1 MQVLQRKIVG
11 LTGDG
16 AAAEAMR
23 QIEPDVVAA
32 YPITPQTEIVER
44 FAEFVAEGL
53 VRTEFVCVESEHSAM
68 SACCG
73 SAAAGARTMTA
84 TSSQGLALMHE
95 MLYIAASNRLPIVMI
110 TVNRALSA
118 PLNIHNDQSDTL
130 GSRDAGWIQLYCES
144 VQEVYDTTI
153 QAVRIAEDPDVL
165 LPVMVCLDGFI
176 LSHSMERLE
185 LLTDAEV
192 KEFVGEYRPR
202 IDLLDVENPVTLGAA
217 ALPEYF
223 FEHKYAQAH
232 ALECSLAKIA
242 EVDEEFRKKFGRGY
256 GVVEGYKLD
265 DAEIAVVTLGSL
277 AGTTRYVVDQLRE
290 EGVRVGLLKLK
301 AYRPFPA
308 AAVAAALRNVRAA
321 AVLEKAISPGAP
333 GPAVFSDVL
342 GALYSHGVQV
352 NLISYVAG
360 LGGRDV
366 PPASVAKVFAHLRQV
381 AQMARPD
388 RILNYLDLR
397 GWQ

>member
-1 MQVLQRKIVG
+1 MKTLTRKIVG

-44 FAEFVAEGL
+44 FAEYVAEGL
-53 VRTEFVCVESEHSAM
+53 VKTEFICVESEHSAM

-73 SAAAGARTMTA
+73 SSAAGARTMTA

-110 TVNRALSA
+110 NVNRALSA

-130 GSRDAGWIQLYCES
+130 GSRDAGWLQLYCES

-153 QAVRIAEDPDVL
+153 QGIRIAEDHQVQ

-176 LSHSMERLE
+176 LSHSMERVE
-185 LLTDAEV
+185 LLSDDEV
-192 KEFVGEYRPR
+192 KKFVGEFRPR
-202 IDLLDVENPVTLGAA
+202 TNLLDVENPITLGAA

-223 FEHKYAQAH
+223 YEHKLAQAC
-232 ALECSLAKIA
+232 ALDRSLEKVMG
-242 EVDEEFRKKFGRGY
+242 VDKEFREEFGRSY
-256 GVVEGYKLD
+256 GLVEAYRLD
-265 DAEIAVVTLGSL
+265 DAEVAIITLGSMV
-277 AGTTRYVVDQLRE
+277 GTTRFVVDVLRE
-290 EGVRVGLLKLK
+290 QGVKAGLLKIKLF
-301 AYRPFPA
+301 RPFPID
-308 AAVAAALRNVRAA
+308 AVVSHLKNVKAT
-321 AVLEKAISPGAP
+321 AVLEKGISPGAP
-333 GPAVFSDVL
+333 GPAVFSDIL
-342 GALYSHGVQV
+342 GALYHRDVRV
-352 NLISYVAG
+352 NLVSYVAG

-366 PPASVAKVFAHLRQV
+366 PPKSINRIYEHLQ
-381 AQMARPD
+381 QIARTGRVD
-388 RILNYLDLR
+388 RIQNYLDLR